1 MLNAWPAAR
10 PTAELGERR
19 GGVIMALVGGP
30 YGGVSVAVE
39 MLSD

>member
-19 GGVIMALVGGP
+19 GGVIMLFDGP
-30 YGGVSVAVE
+30 YGGVKVAVD
-39 MLSD
+39 MLND